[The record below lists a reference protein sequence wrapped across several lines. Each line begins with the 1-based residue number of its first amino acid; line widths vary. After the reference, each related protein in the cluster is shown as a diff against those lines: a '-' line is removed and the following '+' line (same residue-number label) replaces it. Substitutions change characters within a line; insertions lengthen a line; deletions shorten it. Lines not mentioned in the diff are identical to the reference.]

1 MPSASR
7 LTSALRTLRARFAR
21 RREDDE
27 KRAVADLLADVPL
40 FSSLK
45 RGMLL
50 DLAEA
55 VHQRTYRRDE
65 FLFYQ
70 GDPGIGLFVI
80 RSGGVRLLVEDAEG
94 AMHEI
99 RTAAEGDVL
108 GIEGVIGDG
117 SLRRRDSAQATGDTR
132 VIGIFSPEYRTLQRR
147 HPKTGAAIAGLLAR
161 HAAAALGELQALL
174 SERGD
179 PVAAGTLADEAVGRA
194 ATRLRQMQGM

>member
-1 MPSASR
+1 MPSAFR
-7 LTSALRTLRARFAR
+7 LASALRTLRARFAR

-55 VHQRTYRRDE
+55 VHERTYRRDE

-117 SLRRRDSAQATGDTR
+117 SLRRRESAQATGDTR

-174 SERGD
+174 AERGD
-179 PVAAGTLADEAVGRA
+179 AVAAGTLADEAVGRA

>member
-7 LTSALRTLRARFAR
+7 LTSALRSLSARFAL

-99 RTAAEGDVL
+99 RTAGEGEVL

-117 SLRRRDSAQATGDTR
+117 SLRRRESAQATGDTR

-147 HPKTGAAIAGLLAR
+147 HPRTGAAIAGLLAR

-194 ATRLRQMQGM
+194 ATRLRLMQGM

>member
-1 MPSASR
+1 
-7 LTSALRTLRARFAR
+7 
-21 RREDDE
+21 
-27 KRAVADLLADVPL
+27 
-40 FSSLK
+40 
-45 RGMLL
+45 MLL

-99 RTAAEGDVL
+99 RTAGEGEVL

-117 SLRRRDSAQATGDTR
+117 SLRRRESAQATGDTR

-147 HPKTGAAIAGLLAR
+147 HPRTGAAIAGLLAR

-194 ATRLRQMQGM
+194 ATRLRLMQGM